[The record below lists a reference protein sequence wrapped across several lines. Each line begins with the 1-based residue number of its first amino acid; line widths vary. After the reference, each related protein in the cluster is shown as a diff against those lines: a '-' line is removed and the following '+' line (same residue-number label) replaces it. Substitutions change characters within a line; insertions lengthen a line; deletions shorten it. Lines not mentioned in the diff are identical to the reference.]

1 MLLRHSQSRQARD
14 LQPWQQ
20 TGGIANP
27 NYQNHAFKMRTF
39 VMLTRVIVFSCM
51 LIGGMTAPVSM
62 AQEAAKAP
70 NYKDDVLPIFNAR
83 CNSCHNPDKKKGG
96 LLLDNFA
103 GMMQG
108 GGSGKVIEP
117 GDPDNSRL
125 YLLTAHEEKPEM
137 PPSAPKIA
145 DAEIAVIRKW
155 IEGGALETS
164 GSTAM
169 VKAKPKVE
177 FKLDPSSIGKPQG
190 EPAMPVSLATEPVV
204 TSPRPNAITALAHS
218 PWAPLAAVAGHK
230 QVLLYNTQTQQLI
243 GVLPFPEGIIEV
255 LKFTLDGDLLLAGG
269 GRGGQSGRVVVWD
282 VKTGERLFEVGKEYD
297 TVLGADISPDRSMVA
312 LGGPSKVLRV
322 YNSADGELIYEC
334 KKHTEWVTAVAFSPD
349 GVLLASGDRNGGLIV
364 WEAPTGREFY
374 DLRNHTA
381 LISDL
386 SWRLDSN
393 ILASG
398 SEDSQIRLWEMEK
411 GTQVKNWAA
420 HPGGLESVKF
430 AKDGRLVSTGRDRVT
445 KVWDQ
450 NGAEKKKFAPF
461 PDVATRAVFNH
472 DDTLIIAGDYSG
484 QVRVHELTEGKQI
497 GALSANPLPVAARLE
512 QLPATIALAKTEAE
526 KAVQAIAPLMEQVKA
541 QQAAVAKAQ
550 EGVEAANK
558 LADEA
563 LAAVTGAEAA
573 LPQKVAAEQESM
585 KQAAAAEDTRAKTVV
600 LRDKAFQ
607 DLKAKTDAAA
617 KAAEVFAASK
627 KTDAD
632 KNALTQA
639 TQARDTAIRE
649 LDAALPAWNTA
660 IEASAQAKLA
670 LEQATS
676 ARLMLEARIPALKLA
691 QAGAAGGVDAAKAAV
706 TATQTAQQNA
716 EKAVATATA
725 AAEAAKAKVPMLE
738 AELERLK
745 AEKEKL
751 TAAK

>member
-1 MLLRHSQSRQARD
+1 MFVRNFWLVGAIGFGSLLSFQA
-14 LQPWQQ
+14 Q
-20 TGGIANP
+20 
-27 NYQNHAFKMRTF
+27 
-39 VMLTRVIVFSCM
+39 
-51 LIGGMTAPVSM
+51 
-62 AQEAAKAP
+62 AQDAAKALT
-70 NYKDDVLPIFNAR
+70 YKDDVLPVFNAR

-96 LLLDNFA
+96 LVLDNYA

-108 GGSGKVIEP
+108 GSSGKIIEP
-117 GDPDNSRL
+117 GDADNSRL

-137 PPSAPKIA
+137 PPSSPKIP
-145 DAEIAVIRKW
+145 DDEIATIRKW

-177 FKLDPSSIGKPQG
+177 FKLDPASIGKPQG
-190 EPAMPVSLATEPVV
+190 EPAMPLTLGTEPVV
-204 TSPRPNAITALAHS
+204 TSPRPNAITALTHS
-218 PWAPLAAVAGHK
+218 PWAPLAAVAGYK
-230 QVLLYNTQTQQLI
+230 QVLLYNTQNQQLV

-269 GRGGQSGRVVVWD
+269 GRGGQSGRVIVWD

-297 TVLGADISPDRSMVA
+297 TVLAADISPDRSLVA
-312 LGGPSKVLRV
+312 LGGPSKTLRV
-322 YNSADGELIYEC
+322 YNSSDGELVYEC
-334 KKHTEWVTAVAFSPD
+334 KKHTEWVTAVSFSPD
-349 GVLLASGDRNGGLIV
+349 GVLLASGDRNGGLIA
-364 WEAPTGREFY
+364 WEAPNGREFY

-381 LISDL
+381 MITDVA
-386 SWRLDSN
+386 WRLDSN
-393 ILASG
+393 VLASG
-398 SEDSQIRLWEMEK
+398 SEDGSIRLWEMEK
-411 GTQVKNWAA
+411 GTQIKTWAA

-430 AKDGRLVSTGRDRVT
+430 AKDGRLVSAGRDRLAKT
-445 KVWDQ
+445 WDQ
-450 NGAEKKKFAPF
+450 NGAQQKKTEPF

-472 DDTLIIAGDYSG
+472 DDTKIIVGDYTG
-484 QVRVHELTEGKQI
+484 RVQLHELAEGKQV
-497 GALSANPLPVAARLE
+497 GTLSANPLTVAVRLE
-512 QLPATIALAKTEAE
+512 QLPSVITQAKADAD
-526 KAVQAIAPLMEQVKA
+526 KAAQAIAPLEEQVKA

-558 LADEA
+558 VAAEA
-563 LAAVTGAEAA
+563 MAAVTAAETA
-573 LPQKVAAEQESM
+573 LPQKVAAEQESV
-585 KQAAAAEDTRAKTVV
+585 KQAAVAEDTRAKTVA

-607 DLKAKTDAAA
+607 DLKAKTEAAT

-632 KNALTQA
+632 KNAEAQA
-639 TQARDTAIRE
+639 AQARDAAIRE

-691 QAGAAGGVDAAKAAV
+691 HTGAAGAVEGAKAAV
-706 TATQTAQQNA
+706 TAAQKAQQNA
-716 EKAVATATA
+716 EKAVASAMA
-725 AAEAAKAKVPMLE
+725 AAEAAKARIPMLE
-738 AELERLK
+738 AELDRLK